1 MRILKILFL
10 TILAASNHVV
20 FAQKISGIASHI
32 YDGDTFR
39 LKKSNGDLVQIRL
52 ANIDAPELEQT
63 HGIASREYLQK
74 MLKGN
79 EVVVDI
85 QDIDK
90 YGRTVGIVFSN
101 NININDASVAN
112 GHAWHYWRY
121 SKNINICKIEN
132 MAKRNKIGLWADP
145 NPTVLENLHK
155 SEHLLFHSCFIEI
168 AEHNAQLG
176 LPLHKQSR
184 WNSPPCFSDLNLHL
198 NLYRYCSHNA
208 RNGICVHLV

>member
-145 NPTVLENLHK
+145 NPTPPWEYRERRKTLQTSPKFRQSNPFKDYVDH
-155 SEHLLFHSCFIEI
+155 SEEI
-168 AEHNAQLG
+168 VDSIIKNR
-176 LPLHKQSR
+176 KY
-184 WNSPPCFSDLNLHL
+184 LN
-198 NLYRYCSHNA
+198 
-208 RNGICVHLV
+208 